1 MTFTADLLPLTGA
14 GILGADI
21 WLGIREADLI
31 GKISLISCMILSVI
45 SWAIIVYKW
54 LQFRQINRQTE
65 SFVAECLDGHGSIEE
80 AYRASV
86 DYPDSPLAEILR
98 EAVVELEVEGW
109 FREGYNLNLEDRLH
123 LAQNSVERVVER
135 TIASETRSLESH
147 LIFLATTASVSP
159 FIGLFGTV
167 WGVLAAFQAL
177 GISGSGAVQTLGP
190 GISTA
195 LVATV
200 AGLFAA
206 IPAQLFYNW
215 FIARVAQVTHRMD
228 AFALELANIIQR
240 RIARDG

>member
-1 MTFTADLLPLTGA
+1 MDIDFTSLPLA
-14 GILGADI
+14 GVTFLGADI
-21 WLGIREADLI
+21 WRGIREADII
-31 GKISLISCMILSVI
+31 GKVSLIACATLSVI
-45 SWAIIVYKW
+45 SWAIIIYKW
-54 LQFRQINRQTE
+54 LQLRRVNSQTE
-65 SFVAECLDGHGSIEE
+65 AFVDEVLESKGSIEE

-86 DYPDSPLAEILR
+86 DYSDSPLAEILR

-109 FREGYNLNLEDRLH
+109 FREGYNLKLEDRLH
-123 LAQNSVERVVER
+123 LAQNSVDRVVER
-135 TIASETRSLESH
+135 TISSETRHLESH

-167 WGVLAAFQAL
+167 WGVLGAFQAL
-177 GISGSGAVQTLGP
+177 GISSSGAVATLGP

-215 FIARVAQVTHRMD
+215 FIARVAHATHRMD